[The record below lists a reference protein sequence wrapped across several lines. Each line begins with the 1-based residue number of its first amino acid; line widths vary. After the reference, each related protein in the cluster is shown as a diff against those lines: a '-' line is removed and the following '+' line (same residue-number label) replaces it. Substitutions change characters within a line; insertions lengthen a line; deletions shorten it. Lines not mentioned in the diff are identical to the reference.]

1 MKQYHTFWRR
11 TGALLID
18 GLVFSPLTLAPIVM
32 MTIHHGISLA
42 AYLALSGL
50 TTVVSAAYFI
60 ILPALRGQTLGKMAT
75 GVRIVKTDG
84 GAITV
89 KEAFLRY
96 LPGLLVGLLISIPT
110 FIWLSGLPTIDMAS
124 MSALPAWINWING
137 AWLLAELITLLCN
150 PHRRAIHDFVAGT
163 EVVVIKALPSADDE
177 PPVPTSA

>member
-1 MKQYHTFWRR
+1 MKQHRTFWRR
-11 TGALLID
+11 TGALFID
-18 GLVFSPLTLAPIVM
+18 GLVFSPLTLAPIVT
-32 MTIHHGISLA
+32 MTLDHGISFSS
-42 AYLALSGL
+42 YLALSGL

-96 LPGLLVGLLISIPT
+96 LPGLLLGLLISIPT
-110 FIWLSGLPTIDMAS
+110 FIWLSRLPSIDMAS
-124 MSALPAWINWING
+124 MSALPQWINWING
-137 AWLLAELITLLCN
+137 AWFLAELITVFCN

-163 EVVVIKALPSADDE
+163 EVVVIKALPSVDDA
-177 PPVPTSA
+177 PPALTVV